1 MNQKQYEQL
10 ISTWDAFTVPESG
23 FWSTLKEDRKVF
35 VTEVGDSHTLGF
47 LNPLTV
53 STYSDRAIFV
63 KSILS
68 RDYVKEIND
77 RLKKEGKQTISFVTT
92 ELGLSAYVSRIY
104 SSDFRFIHQVELRS
118 AKNKVEIKD
127 YNGIVLN
134 DKPVKAENIIV
145 NITIK
150 YEGKSGETEYQL
162 HNESL
167 ADDGRDLD
175 EIVKEYVDIDYDL

>member
-23 FWSTLKEDRKVF
+23 FWSTLKEDCKVF
-35 VTEVGDSHTLGF
+35 VTEVGDSHTLGL
-47 LNPLTV
+47 LNPFT
-53 STYSDRAIFV
+53 V

-92 ELGLSAYVSRIY
+92 ENGLSAYVSRIY

-145 NITIK
+145 TVSIK
-150 YEGKSGETEYQL
+150 YEGKYGEEEHQ
-162 HNESL
+162 
-167 ADDGRDLD
+167 
-175 EIVKEYVDIDYDL
+175 IDQDTLEGGSDPHELVSQYFDVEYDL

>member
-10 ISTWDAFTVPESG
+10 ISTWDALTVPESG

-47 LNPLTV
+47 INP
-53 STYSDRAIFV
+53 SIFV

-68 RDYVKEIND
+68 RDYVKELND

-92 ELGLSAYVSRIY
+92 ENGLSAYVSRIY

-150 YEGKSGETEYQL
+150 YEGKSGEAEYQL